1 MPVLRSFLAPQN
13 ILGGIKLK
21 EILKTGSFL
30 LPAILIYG
38 IVVVFPTL
46 YSIVL
51 SFCEWNG
58 LGEKKFIG
66 LKNYVHLFTEDN
78 IFYIAL
84 KNNIIWIIL
93 TVCLT
98 VLLALVLALV
108 LNKKFK
114 GRIVYRAIFYFP
126 YMLSWII
133 VGIIWKWMYNPNF
146 GLINQFLDMIG
157 LDFLKGAY
165 LSNTNIALYCVFIA
179 ALWQG
184 LGQPMLYFLAGLQ
197 TMPSDILEAARIDG
211 AGRFS
216 LFIRII
222 VPMLKETFVI
232 VLATQIIASMKVY
245 DIVYV
250 MTDGGPANS
259 TQTLA
264 TYMYNQTFTYSNL
277 GMGSAIATI
286 MVLIMMIVIV
296 PYVAFSTK
304 ED

>member
-1 MPVLRSFLAPQN
+1 M
-13 ILGGIKLK
+13 K
-21 EILKTGSFL
+21 EKFKTGLFL
-30 LPAILIYG
+30 FPALFIYI
-38 IVVVFPTL
+38 IVVVFPTV
-46 YSIVL
+46 YSLFL
-51 SFCEWNG
+51 SFCDWNG
-58 LGEKKFIG
+58 LGAKKFVG
-66 LKNYVHLFTEDN
+66 LKNYIQLFTSDSV
-78 IFYIAL
+78 FYTAL
-84 KNNIIWIIL
+84 RNNIIWIIL
-93 TVCLT
+93 TICLT
-98 VLLALVLALV
+98 VLLALLLALV
-108 LNKKFK
+108 LNRSFR

-146 GLINQFLDMIG
+146 GLINQVLGMVG
-157 LDFLKGAY
+157 LDSLKGAY
-165 LSNTNIALYCVFIA
+165 LSNKKMALYCVFIA

-197 TMPSDILEAARIDG
+197 TLPNDILEAAKIDG
-211 AGRFS
+211 AGKFN
-216 LFIRII
+216 LFFRVI

-277 GMGSAIATI
+277 GVGSAIATV
-286 MVLIMMIVIV
+286 MVLIMMVVIV

-304 ED
+304 DE

>member
-1 MPVLRSFLAPQN
+1 M
-13 ILGGIKLK
+13 K
-21 EILKTGSFL
+21 EKFKTGLFL
-30 LPAILIYG
+30 FPALFIYI
-38 IVVVFPTL
+38 IVVVFPTV
-46 YSIVL
+46 YSLFL
-51 SFCEWNG
+51 SFCDWNG
-58 LGEKKFIG
+58 LGAKKFVG
-66 LKNYVHLFTEDN
+66 LKNYIQLFTSDSV
-78 IFYIAL
+78 FYTAL
-84 KNNIIWIIL
+84 RNNIIWIIL
-93 TVCLT
+93 TICLT
-98 VLLALVLALV
+98 VLLALLLALV
-108 LNKKFK
+108 LNRSFR

-146 GLINQFLDMIG
+146 GLINQVLGMVG
-157 LDFLKGAY
+157 LDSLKGAY
-165 LSNTNIALYCVFIA
+165 LSNTKMALYCVFIA

-197 TMPSDILEAARIDG
+197 TLPNDILEAAKIDG
-211 AGRFS
+211 AGKIN
-216 LFIRII
+216 LFFRVI

-264 TYMYNQTFTYSNL
+264 TYMYDQTFTYSNL
-277 GMGSAIATI
+277 GVGSAIATE
-286 MVLIMMIVIV
+286 MVLIMMVVIV

-304 ED
+304 DE

>member
-1 MPVLRSFLAPQN
+1 M
-13 ILGGIKLK
+13 K
-21 EILKTGSFL
+21 EKFKTGLFL
-30 LPAILIYG
+30 FPALFIYI
-38 IVVVFPTL
+38 IVVVFPTV
-46 YSIVL
+46 YSLFL
-51 SFCEWNG
+51 SFCDWNG
-58 LGEKKFIG
+58 LGAKKFVG
-66 LKNYVHLFTEDN
+66 LKNYIQLFTSDSV
-78 IFYIAL
+78 FYTAL
-84 KNNIIWIIL
+84 RNNIIWIIL
-93 TVCLT
+93 TICLT
-98 VLLALVLALV
+98 VLLALLLALV
-108 LNKKFK
+108 LNRSFR

-146 GLINQFLDMIG
+146 GLINQVLGMVG
-157 LDFLKGAY
+157 LDSLKGAY
-165 LSNTNIALYCVFIA
+165 LSNTKMALYCVFIA
-179 ALWQG
+179 ALWHG

-197 TMPSDILEAARIDG
+197 TLPNDILEAAKIDG
-211 AGRFS
+211 AGKFN
-216 LFIRII
+216 LFFRVI

-277 GMGSAIATI
+277 GVGSAIATV
-286 MVLIMMIVIV
+286 MVLIMMVVIV

-304 ED
+304 DE

>member
-1 MPVLRSFLAPQN
+1 M
-13 ILGGIKLK
+13 K
-21 EILKTGSFL
+21 EKFKTGLFL
-30 LPAILIYG
+30 FPALFIYI
-38 IVVVFPTL
+38 IVVVFPTV
-46 YSIVL
+46 YSLFL
-51 SFCEWNG
+51 SFCDWNG
-58 LGEKKFIG
+58 LGAKKFVG
-66 LKNYVHLFTEDN
+66 LKNYIQLFTSDSV
-78 IFYIAL
+78 FYTAL
-84 KNNIIWIIL
+84 RNNIIWIIL
-93 TVCLT
+93 TICLT
-98 VLLALVLALV
+98 VLLALLLALV
-108 LNKKFK
+108 LNRSFR

-146 GLINQFLDMIG
+146 GLINQVLGMVG
-157 LDFLKGAY
+157 LDSLKGAY
-165 LSNTNIALYCVFIA
+165 LSNTKMALYCVFIA

-197 TMPSDILEAARIDG
+197 TLPNDILEAAKFDG
-211 AGRFS
+211 AGKFN
-216 LFIRII
+216 LFFRVI

-277 GMGSAIATI
+277 GVGSAIATV
-286 MVLIMMIVIV
+286 MVLIMMVVIV

-304 ED
+304 DE

>member
-1 MPVLRSFLAPQN
+1 M
-13 ILGGIKLK
+13 K
-21 EILKTGSFL
+21 EKFKTGLFL
-30 LPAILIYG
+30 FPALFIYI
-38 IVVVFPTL
+38 IVVVFPTV
-46 YSIVL
+46 YSLFL
-51 SFCEWNG
+51 SFCDWNG
-58 LGEKKFIG
+58 LGAKKFVG
-66 LKNYVHLFTEDN
+66 LKNYIQLFTSDSV
-78 IFYIAL
+78 FYTAL
-84 KNNIIWIIL
+84 RNNIIWIIL
-93 TVCLT
+93 TICLT
-98 VLLALVLALV
+98 VLLALLLALV
-108 LNKKFK
+108 LNRSFR

-133 VGIIWKWMYNPNF
+133 VGIIWKWMYNQNF
-146 GLINQFLDMIG
+146 GLINQVLGMVG
-157 LDFLKGAY
+157 LDSLKGAY
-165 LSNTNIALYCVFIA
+165 LSNTKMALYCVFIA

-197 TMPSDILEAARIDG
+197 TLPNDILEAAKIDG
-211 AGRFS
+211 AGKFN
-216 LFIRII
+216 LFFRVI

-277 GMGSAIATI
+277 GVGSAIATV
-286 MVLIMMIVIV
+286 MVLIMMVVIV

-304 ED
+304 DE

>member
-1 MPVLRSFLAPQN
+1 M
-13 ILGGIKLK
+13 K
-21 EILKTGSFL
+21 EKFKTGLFL
-30 LPAILIYG
+30 FPALFIYI
-38 IVVVFPTL
+38 IVVVFPTV
-46 YSIVL
+46 YSLFL
-51 SFCEWNG
+51 SFCDWNG
-58 LGEKKFIG
+58 LGAKKFVG
-66 LKNYVHLFTEDN
+66 LKNYIQLFTSDSV
-78 IFYIAL
+78 FYTAL
-84 KNNIIWIIL
+84 RNNIIWIIL
-93 TVCLT
+93 TICLT
-98 VLLALVLALV
+98 VLLALLLALV
-108 LNKKFK
+108 LNRSFR

-146 GLINQFLDMIG
+146 GLINQVLGMVG
-157 LDFLKGAY
+157 LDSLKGAY
-165 LSNTNIALYCVFIA
+165 LSNTKMALYCVFIA

-197 TMPSDILEAARIDG
+197 TLPNDILEAAKIDG
-211 AGRFS
+211 AGKFN
-216 LFIRII
+216 LFFRVI

-277 GMGSAIATI
+277 GVGSAIATV
-286 MVLIMMIVIV
+286 MVLIIMVVIV

-304 ED
+304 DE

>member
-1 MPVLRSFLAPQN
+1 M
-13 ILGGIKLK
+13 K
-21 EILKTGSFL
+21 EKFKTGLFL
-30 LPAILIYG
+30 FPALFIYI
-38 IVVVFPTL
+38 IVVVFPTV
-46 YSIVL
+46 YSLFL
-51 SFCEWNG
+51 SFCDWNG
-58 LGEKKFIG
+58 LGAKKFVG
-66 LKNYVHLFTEDN
+66 LKNYIQLFTSDSV
-78 IFYIAL
+78 FYTAL
-84 KNNIIWIIL
+84 RNNIIWIIL
-93 TVCLT
+93 TICLT
-98 VLLALVLALV
+98 VLLALLLALV
-108 LNKKFK
+108 LNRSFR

-146 GLINQFLDMIG
+146 GLINQVLGMVG
-157 LDFLKGAY
+157 LDSLKGAY
-165 LSNTNIALYCVFIA
+165 LSNTKMALYCVFIA
-179 ALWQG
+179 ALWRG

-197 TMPSDILEAARIDG
+197 TLPNDILEAAKIDG
-211 AGRFS
+211 AGKFN
-216 LFIRII
+216 LFFRVI

-277 GMGSAIATI
+277 GVGSAIATV
-286 MVLIMMIVIV
+286 MVLIMMVVIV

-304 ED
+304 DE

>member
-1 MPVLRSFLAPQN
+1 M
-13 ILGGIKLK
+13 K
-21 EILKTGSFL
+21 EKFKTGLFL
-30 LPAILIYG
+30 FPALFIYI
-38 IVVVFPTL
+38 IVVVFPTV
-46 YSIVL
+46 YSLFL
-51 SFCEWNG
+51 SFCDWNG
-58 LGEKKFIG
+58 LGAKKFVG
-66 LKNYVHLFTEDN
+66 LKNYIQLFTSDSV
-78 IFYIAL
+78 FYTAL
-84 KNNIIWIIL
+84 RNNIIWIIL
-93 TVCLT
+93 TICLT
-98 VLLALVLALV
+98 VLLALLLALV
-108 LNKKFK
+108 LNRSFR

-146 GLINQFLDMIG
+146 GLINQVLGMVG
-157 LDFLKGAY
+157 LDSLKGAY
-165 LSNTNIALYCVFIA
+165 LSNTKMALYCVFIA

-197 TMPSDILEAARIDG
+197 TLPNDILEAAKIDG
-211 AGRFS
+211 AGKIN
-216 LFIRII
+216 LFFRVI

-277 GMGSAIATI
+277 GVGSAIATV
-286 MVLIMMIVIV
+286 MALIMMVVIV

-304 ED
+304 DE

>member
-1 MPVLRSFLAPQN
+1 M
-13 ILGGIKLK
+13 K
-21 EILKTGSFL
+21 EKFKTGLFL
-30 LPAILIYG
+30 FPALFIYI
-38 IVVVFPTL
+38 IVVVFPTV
-46 YSIVL
+46 YSLFL
-51 SFCEWNG
+51 SFCDWNG
-58 LGEKKFIG
+58 LGAKKFVG
-66 LKNYVHLFTEDN
+66 LKNYIQLFTSDSV
-78 IFYIAL
+78 FYTAL
-84 KNNIIWIIL
+84 RNNIIWIIL
-93 TVCLT
+93 TICLT
-98 VLLALVLALV
+98 VLLALLLALV
-108 LNKKFK
+108 LNRSFR

-126 YMLSWII
+126 YMLFWII

-146 GLINQFLDMIG
+146 GLINQVLGMVG
-157 LDFLKGAY
+157 LDSLKGAY
-165 LSNTNIALYCVFIA
+165 LSNTKMALYCVFIA

-197 TMPSDILEAARIDG
+197 TLPNDILEAAKIDG
-211 AGRFS
+211 AGKFN
-216 LFIRII
+216 LFFRVI

-277 GMGSAIATI
+277 GVGSAIATV
-286 MVLIMMIVIV
+286 MVLIMMVVIV

-304 ED
+304 DE

>member
-1 MPVLRSFLAPQN
+1 M
-13 ILGGIKLK
+13 K
-21 EILKTGSFL
+21 EKFKTGL
-30 LPAILIYG
+30 LLFPALFIYI
-38 IVVVFPTL
+38 IVVVFPTV
-46 YSIVL
+46 YSLFL
-51 SFCEWNG
+51 SFCDWNG
-58 LGEKKFIG
+58 LGAKKFVG
-66 LKNYVHLFTEDN
+66 LKNYIQLFTSDSV
-78 IFYIAL
+78 FYTAL
-84 KNNIIWIIL
+84 RNNIIWIIL
-93 TVCLT
+93 TICLT
-98 VLLALVLALV
+98 VLLALLLALV
-108 LNKKFK
+108 LNRSFR

-146 GLINQFLDMIG
+146 GLINQVLGMVG
-157 LDFLKGAY
+157 LDSLKGAY
-165 LSNTNIALYCVFIA
+165 LSNTKMALYCVFIA

-197 TMPSDILEAARIDG
+197 TLPNDILEAAKIDG
-211 AGRFS
+211 AGKFN
-216 LFIRII
+216 LFFRVI

-277 GMGSAIATI
+277 GVGSAIATV
-286 MVLIMMIVIV
+286 MVLIMMVVIV

-304 ED
+304 DE

>member
-1 MPVLRSFLAPQN
+1 
-13 ILGGIKLK
+13 LK
-21 EILKTGSFL
+21 EKFKTGLFL
-30 LPAILIYG
+30 FPALFIYI
-38 IVVVFPTL
+38 IVVVFPTV
-46 YSIVL
+46 YSLFL
-51 SFCEWNG
+51 SFCDWNG
-58 LGEKKFIG
+58 LGAKKFVG
-66 LKNYVHLFTEDN
+66 LKNYIQLFTSDSV
-78 IFYIAL
+78 FYTAL
-84 KNNIIWIIL
+84 RNNIIWIIL
-93 TVCLT
+93 TICLT
-98 VLLALVLALV
+98 VLLALLLALV
-108 LNKKFK
+108 LNRSFR

-146 GLINQFLDMIG
+146 GLINQVLGMVG
-157 LDFLKGAY
+157 LDSLKGAY
-165 LSNTNIALYCVFIA
+165 LSNTKMALYCVFIA

-197 TMPSDILEAARIDG
+197 TLPNDILEAAKIDG
-211 AGRFS
+211 AGKFN
-216 LFIRII
+216 LFFRVI

-277 GMGSAIATI
+277 GVGSAIATV
-286 MVLIMMIVIV
+286 MVLIMMVVIV

-304 ED
+304 DE

>member
-1 MPVLRSFLAPQN
+1 M
-13 ILGGIKLK
+13 K
-21 EILKTGSFL
+21 EKFKTGLFL
-30 LPAILIYG
+30 FPALFIYI
-38 IVVVFPTL
+38 IVVVFPTV
-46 YSIVL
+46 YSLFL
-51 SFCEWNG
+51 SFCDWNG
-58 LGEKKFIG
+58 LGAKKFVG
-66 LKNYVHLFTEDN
+66 LKNYIQLFTSDSV
-78 IFYIAL
+78 FYTAL
-84 KNNIIWIIL
+84 RNNIIWIIL
-93 TVCLT
+93 TICLT
-98 VLLALVLALV
+98 VLLALLLALV
-108 LNKKFK
+108 LNRSFR

-146 GLINQFLDMIG
+146 GLINQVLGMVG
-157 LDFLKGAY
+157 LDSLKGAY
-165 LSNTNIALYCVFIA
+165 LSNTKMALYCVFIA

-197 TMPSDILEAARIDG
+197 TLPNDILEAAKIDG
-211 AGRFS
+211 AGKIN
-216 LFIRII
+216 LFFRVI

-264 TYMYNQTFTYSNL
+264 TYMYDQTFTYSNL
-277 GMGSAIATI
+277 GVGSAIATV
-286 MVLIMMIVIV
+286 MVLIMMVVIV

-304 ED
+304 DE

>member
-1 MPVLRSFLAPQN
+1 M
-13 ILGGIKLK
+13 K
-21 EILKTGSFL
+21 EKFKTGLFL
-30 LPAILIYG
+30 FPALFIYI
-38 IVVVFPTL
+38 IVVVFPTV
-46 YSIVL
+46 YSLFL
-51 SFCEWNG
+51 SFCDWNG
-58 LGEKKFIG
+58 LGAKKFVG
-66 LKNYVHLFTEDN
+66 LKNYIQLFTSDSV
-78 IFYIAL
+78 FYTAL
-84 KNNIIWIIL
+84 RNNIIWIIL
-93 TVCLT
+93 TICLT
-98 VLLALVLALV
+98 VLLALLLALV
-108 LNKKFK
+108 LNRSFR

-133 VGIIWKWMYNPNF
+133 VGIIWKWIYNPNF
-146 GLINQFLDMIG
+146 GLINQVLGMVG
-157 LDFLKGAY
+157 LDSLKGAY
-165 LSNTNIALYCVFIA
+165 LSNTKMALYCVFIA

-197 TMPSDILEAARIDG
+197 TLPNDILEAAKIDG
-211 AGRFS
+211 AGKFN
-216 LFIRII
+216 LFFRVI

-277 GMGSAIATI
+277 GVGSAIATV
-286 MVLIMMIVIV
+286 MVLIMMVVIV

-304 ED
+304 DE

>member
-1 MPVLRSFLAPQN
+1 MREKF
-13 ILGGIKLK
+13 
-21 EILKTGSFL
+21 KTGLFL
-30 LPAILIYG
+30 FPALFIYI
-38 IVVVFPTL
+38 IVVVFPTV
-46 YSIVL
+46 YSLFL
-51 SFCEWNG
+51 SFCDWNG
-58 LGEKKFIG
+58 LGAKKFVG
-66 LKNYVHLFTEDN
+66 LKNYIQLFTSDSV
-78 IFYIAL
+78 FYTAL
-84 KNNIIWIIL
+84 RNNIIWIIL
-93 TVCLT
+93 TICLT
-98 VLLALVLALV
+98 VLLALLLALV
-108 LNKKFK
+108 LNRSFR

-146 GLINQFLDMIG
+146 GLINQVLGMVG
-157 LDFLKGAY
+157 LDSLKGAY
-165 LSNTNIALYCVFIA
+165 LSNTKMALYCVFIA

-197 TMPSDILEAARIDG
+197 TLPNDILEAAKIDG
-211 AGRFS
+211 AGKFN
-216 LFIRII
+216 LFFRVI

-277 GMGSAIATI
+277 GVGSAIATV
-286 MVLIMMIVIV
+286 MVLIMMVVIV

-304 ED
+304 DE

>member
-1 MPVLRSFLAPQN
+1 M
-13 ILGGIKLK
+13 K
-21 EILKTGSFL
+21 EKFKTGLFL
-30 LPAILIYG
+30 FPALFIYI
-38 IVVVFPTL
+38 IVVVFPTV
-46 YSIVL
+46 YSLFL
-51 SFCEWNG
+51 SFCDWNG
-58 LGEKKFIG
+58 LGAKKFVG
-66 LKNYVHLFTEDN
+66 LKNYIQLFTSDSV
-78 IFYIAL
+78 FYTAL
-84 KNNIIWIIL
+84 RNNIIWIIL
-93 TVCLT
+93 TICLT
-98 VLLALVLALV
+98 VLLALLLALV
-108 LNKKFK
+108 LNRSFR

-146 GLINQFLDMIG
+146 GLINQVLGMVG
-157 LDFLKGAY
+157 LDSLKGAY
-165 LSNTNIALYCVFIA
+165 LSNTKMALYCVFIA

-197 TMPSDILEAARIDG
+197 TLPNDILEAAKIDG
-211 AGRFS
+211 AVKFN
-216 LFIRII
+216 LFFRVI

-277 GMGSAIATI
+277 GVGSAIATV
-286 MVLIMMIVIV
+286 MVLIMMVVIV

-304 ED
+304 DE

>member
-1 MPVLRSFLAPQN
+1 M
-13 ILGGIKLK
+13 K
-21 EILKTGSFL
+21 EKFKTGLFL
-30 LPAILIYG
+30 FPALFIYI
-38 IVVVFPTL
+38 IVVVFPTV
-46 YSIVL
+46 YSLFL
-51 SFCEWNG
+51 SFCDWNG
-58 LGEKKFIG
+58 LGAKKFVG
-66 LKNYVHLFTEDN
+66 LKNYIQLFTSDSV
-78 IFYIAL
+78 FYTAL
-84 KNNIIWIIL
+84 RNNIIWIIL
-93 TVCLT
+93 TICLT
-98 VLLALVLALV
+98 VLLALLLALV
-108 LNKKFK
+108 LNRSFR

-146 GLINQFLDMIG
+146 GLINQVLGMVG
-157 LDFLKGAY
+157 LDSLKGAY
-165 LSNTNIALYCVFIA
+165 LSNTKMALYCVFIA

-197 TMPSDILEAARIDG
+197 TLPNDILEAAKIDG
-211 AGRFS
+211 AGKFN
-216 LFIRII
+216 LFFRVI

-264 TYMYNQTFTYSNL
+264 TYMYNQTFTYSKL
-277 GMGSAIATI
+277 GVGSAIATV
-286 MVLIMMIVIV
+286 MVLIMMVVIV

-304 ED
+304 DE

>member
-1 MPVLRSFLAPQN
+1 M
-13 ILGGIKLK
+13 K
-21 EILKTGSFL
+21 EKFKTGLFL
-30 LPAILIYG
+30 FPALFIYI
-38 IVVVFPTL
+38 IVVIFPTV
-46 YSIVL
+46 YSLFL
-51 SFCEWNG
+51 SFCDWNG
-58 LGEKKFIG
+58 LGAKKFVG
-66 LKNYVHLFTEDN
+66 LKNYIQLFTSDSV
-78 IFYIAL
+78 FYTAL
-84 KNNIIWIIL
+84 RNNIIWIIL
-93 TVCLT
+93 TICLT
-98 VLLALVLALV
+98 VLLALLLALV
-108 LNKKFK
+108 LNRSFR

-146 GLINQFLDMIG
+146 GLINQVLGMVG
-157 LDFLKGAY
+157 LDSLKGAY
-165 LSNTNIALYCVFIA
+165 LSNTKMALYCVFIA

-197 TMPSDILEAARIDG
+197 TLPNDILEAAKIDG
-211 AGRFS
+211 AGKFN
-216 LFIRII
+216 LFFRVI

-277 GMGSAIATI
+277 GVGSAIATV
-286 MVLIMMIVIV
+286 MVLIMMVVIV

-304 ED
+304 DE

>member
-1 MPVLRSFLAPQN
+1 M
-13 ILGGIKLK
+13 K
-21 EILKTGSFL
+21 EKFKTGLFL
-30 LPAILIYG
+30 FPALFIYI
-38 IVVVFPTL
+38 IVVVFPTV
-46 YSIVL
+46 YSLFL
-51 SFCEWNG
+51 SFCDWNG
-58 LGEKKFIG
+58 LGAKKFVG
-66 LKNYVHLFTEDN
+66 LKNYIQLFTSDSV
-78 IFYIAL
+78 FYTAL
-84 KNNIIWIIL
+84 RNNIIWIIL
-93 TVCLT
+93 TICLT
-98 VLLALVLALV
+98 VLLALLLALV
-108 LNKKFK
+108 LNRSFR

-146 GLINQFLDMIG
+146 GLINQVLGMVG
-157 LDFLKGAY
+157 LDSLKGAY
-165 LSNTNIALYCVFIA
+165 LSNTKMALYCVFIA

-197 TMPSDILEAARIDG
+197 TLPNDILEAAKIDG
-211 AGRFS
+211 AGKFN
-216 LFIRII
+216 LFFRVI

-250 MTDGGPANS
+250 MTDGGSANS

-277 GMGSAIATI
+277 GVGSAIATV
-286 MVLIMMIVIV
+286 MVLIMMVVIV

-304 ED
+304 DE

>member
-1 MPVLRSFLAPQN
+1 M
-13 ILGGIKLK
+13 K
-21 EILKTGSFL
+21 EKFKTGLFL
-30 LPAILIYG
+30 FPALFIYI
-38 IVVVFPTL
+38 IVVVFPTV
-46 YSIVL
+46 YSLFL
-51 SFCEWNG
+51 SFCDWNG
-58 LGEKKFIG
+58 LGAKKFVG
-66 LKNYVHLFTEDN
+66 LKNYIQLFTSDSV
-78 IFYIAL
+78 FYTAL
-84 KNNIIWIIL
+84 RNNIIWIIL
-93 TVCLT
+93 TICLT
-98 VLLALVLALV
+98 VLLALLLALV
-108 LNKKFK
+108 LNRSFR

-146 GLINQFLDMIG
+146 GLINQVLGMVG
-157 LDFLKGAY
+157 LDSLKGAY
-165 LSNTNIALYCVFIA
+165 LSNTKMALYCVFIA

-197 TMPSDILEAARIDG
+197 TLPNDILEAAKIDG
-211 AGRFS
+211 AGKFN
-216 LFIRII
+216 LFFRVI

-259 TQTLA
+259 TKTLA

-277 GMGSAIATI
+277 GVGSAIATV
-286 MVLIMMIVIV
+286 MVLIMMVVIV

-304 ED
+304 DE